1 MIRPLHGG
9 FTDLGHFLILAGVDA
24 LQKTVLAAVQHPIQ
38 HLDFLNATSHT
49 SRSGYIFGS
58 RYNRYHAS
66 VGWESTRCSKEAGV
80 IAGEGACV
88 FCYLLSDEAAEQEA
102 GIINPVLGEQPCQR
116 FTRDA

>member
-1 MIRPLHGG
+1 MVGRVG

-58 RYNRYHAS
+58 HN
-66 VGWESTRCSKEAGV
+66 EP
-80 IAGEGACV
+80 IM
-88 FCYLLSDEAAEQEA
+88 L
-102 GIINPVLGEQPCQR
+102 GIRLTIQPVSRKC
-116 FTRDA
+116 